1 MKYFLIIILFIF
13 IHFQSFT
20 YVKEDIPALEKQLF
34 SMVANKNINDT
45 VADIINYLTYYYRN
59 LNPKQAIEFFLKL
72 QKAILEN
79 NDKQYLKSCLAGL
92 AGVYFD
98 QGIYDKALEYYY
110 QVILIEPDTINLIKN
125 AWFYIDIG
133 NIYFHNKMLEEALK
147 NYQISADI
155 FLKSLN
161 STPSDNN
168 KYQEYNYAMAV
179 CYNNIGLIYEELN
192 DNYKAL
198 ESHQTAL
205 KYRLSSD
212 KRQGLGYS
220 YGYLSKLYFKLGND
234 SLFNFYKQKALDHFK
249 NLNNKSLE
257 YNVGLAEHYLIFGDI
272 AIKQKKFAEAKE
284 YFNNAKDLFIKTEN
298 NKLLIKTYYSI
309 SDLELEKKNLK
320 EAEKFLLKG
329 LGVADNL
336 DFYLF
341 KKEGLLKL
349 IDFYKKT
356 NRTDKAFSYLQ
367 ELYNFIDS
375 HNQDYMQL
383 SLKGVENEIALQKQI
398 QKISLLE
405 KDNAIN
411 KLDLEKRNNFIIFL
425 IIVLLLVAII
435 TVILSLQYA
444 NKKKTTSIIE
454 SKNKELEVKNK
465 LLDEQSKHYEEL
477 NSTKDKFFSI
487 IAHDLKNPLSAFYRL
502 TETLYESYNE
512 FSEEE
517 KLSLLND
524 MRASSKNVFD
534 LLQNLLTWSR
544 SQRNKIQ
551 INPVEVDMHFVVEN
565 IYQIFKQIA
574 DSKKIDLIIYCDKDV
589 KLNIDVNILQTI
601 IRNLVSNSLKF
612 TPEGGRVEIRAE
624 KDNSNIIVYV
634 QDTGVGIPNDKLPEL
649 FKVDK
654 TYTTP
659 GTNNETG
666 TGLGLIICKEFLDK
680 VGGKVDVSSELSK
693 GTTFKII
700 LPIDKSSNS

>member
-1 MKYFLIIILFIF
+1 MKNFLIIFLFLFIS
-13 IHFQSFT
+13 FQAFS
-20 YVKEDIPALEKQLF
+20 YEKEDVPALEKQLF
-34 SMVANKNINDT
+34 GLIENKNINDT
-45 VADIINYLTYYYRN
+45 VENIVNYLTFYYRN
-59 LNPKQAIEFFLKL
+59 RDPRQAIEFFLKL
-72 QKAILEN
+72 QKVMLEN
-79 NDKQYLKSCLAGL
+79 VGKQYIKSSLAGL

-98 QGIYDKALEYYY
+98 QGIYDKALEYNY
-110 QVILIEPDTINLIKN
+110 QIFLIDPDTTDLFKN
-125 AWFYIDIG
+125 AWFYVDIG
-133 NIYFHNKMLEEALK
+133 NIYFYNNMFEDALK
-147 NYQISADI
+147 NYQLAVDI
-155 FLKSLN
+155 FLKYLN
-161 STPSDNN
+161 NTTPDNN
-168 KYQEYNYAMAV
+168 KYQVYNYGMGV
-179 CYNNIGLIYEELN
+179 CYNNIGLVYEELN
-192 DNYKAL
+192 DNYRAL
-198 ESHQTAL
+198 ENHQIAL

-234 SLFNFYKQKALDHFK
+234 SLFNFYKQKVFDIFK
-249 NLNNKSLE
+249 NLDNKSLE
-257 YNVGLAEHYLIFGDI
+257 YYLGLAEHYHIFGTI
-272 AIKQKKFAEAKE
+272 AMKQKKFAEAKE
-284 YFNNAKDLFIKTEN
+284 YFNNAIEIFKKTEN
-298 NKLLIKTYYSI
+298 NKYLIRTYYTVA
-309 SDLELEKKNLK
+309 DLELEKKNFK

-329 LGVADNL
+329 LGIADSL
-336 DFYLF
+336 HFYLL
-341 KKEGLLKL
+341 KKEGMLKL

-356 NRTDKAFSYLQ
+356 NRTDKAFAYLQ
-367 ELYNFIDS
+367 NLNNFNDS
-375 HNQDYMQL
+375 INQAYMKL
-383 SLKGVENEIALQKQI
+383 SLKGVENEIEIQKQI

-411 KLDLEKRNNFIIFL
+411 KLNLDKRTNFIAFL
-425 IIVLLLVAII
+425 IVVLILVAII
-435 TVILSLQYA
+435 TIILSLQYI
-444 NKKKTTSIIE
+444 NKKKTASMFE
-454 SKNKELEVKNK
+454 LKNKEIEDMNK
-465 LLDEQSKHYEEL
+465 LLDEKSKHFEEL

-517 KLSLLND
+517 RLSLLND
-524 MRASSKNVFD
+524 MRNSSKNVFD

-551 INPVEVDMHFVVEN
+551 INPVEVDMRFVVEN

-574 DSKKIDLIIYCDKDV
+574 DSKKIDLIIYCDRDV

-601 IRNLVSNSLKF
+601 IRNLVSNALKF

-666 TGLGLIICKEFLDK
+666 TGLGLIICKEFIDK
-680 VGGKVDVSSELSK
+680 VGGKVDVLSEPEK
-693 GTTFKII
+693 GTTFRII
-700 LPIDKSSNS
+700 LPIDKSSKS